1 MKELK
6 EKLTVLRLVRET
18 SKGFERQDVLTVKGY
33 EKEALKEMQ
42 RRKRHFWVVIVKSS
56 KKCPKCNQNLDD
68 WGITNTREG
77 LKRILKC
84 EKCNHVELEDAT
96 IEDLVQ
102 MVKTRT

>member
-42 RRKRHFWVVIVKSS
+42 RRK
-56 KKCPKCNQNLDD
+56 
-68 WGITNTREG
+68 
-77 LKRILKC
+77 
-84 EKCNHVELEDAT
+84 
-96 IEDLVQ
+96 
-102 MVKTRT
+102 